1 MPCSWELAAHPNVVY
16 EIVIYYGVMN
26 CTWLQAVRAVIW
38 ELRIGF
44 AGFSFHVDCL
54 WLDVSY
60 EDIAKPRV

>member
-44 AGFSFHVDCL
+44 AGISGPMLIVCG
-54 WLDVSY
+54 
-60 EDIAKPRV
+60 